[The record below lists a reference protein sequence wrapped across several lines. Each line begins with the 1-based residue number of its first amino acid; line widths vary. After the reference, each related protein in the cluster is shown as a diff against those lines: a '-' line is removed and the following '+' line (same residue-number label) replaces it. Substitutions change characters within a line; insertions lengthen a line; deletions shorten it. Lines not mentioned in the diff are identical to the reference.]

1 MKIFPL
7 LKLLTGEA
15 FENEHWNNMF
25 QLLKLKDMKKEK
37 LLFRDLL
44 SADKLILQKANEIKD
59 L

>member
-25 QLLKLKDMKKEK
+25 QLLKFKDMKKEN

>member
-1 MKIFPL
+1 
-7 LKLLTGEA
+7 
-15 FENEHWNNMF
+15 MF